1 MHGKGATAYKEQLH
15 VPFWIRH
22 PGYPDSAGTT
32 CRALTSHLDM
42 VPTILGLAGVSGEKR
57 QSIAPKLHGHDLSG
71 LLKSP
76 ESAKPD
82 EVRDGALYNYNMWL
96 YQDADFM
103 RQVFEAKS
111 SGNDAA
117 IPGLELDLN
126 KRGAIRSITDGRY
139 RFSRYFSPQQH
150 NLPTTVEQ
158 LFEYNDVE
166 LYDLEADP
174 DEVKNLS
181 VDRRKNGEL
190 LLAMNRK
197 LTDIIDAEV
206 GSDEGDFL
214 PENKAG
220 WAITHFDP

>member
-1 MHGKGATAYKEQLH
+1 
-15 VPFWIRH
+15 
-22 PGYPDSAGTT
+22 
-32 CRALTSHLDM
+32 
-42 VPTILGLAGVSGEKR
+42 
-57 QSIAPKLHGHDLSG
+57 
-71 LLKSP
+71 
-76 ESAKPD
+76 
-82 EVRDGALYNYNMWL
+82 
-96 YQDADFM
+96 M

-111 SGNDAA
+111 SGNDVAKL
-117 IPGLELDLN
+117 GLELDLN

-139 RFSRYFSPQQH
+139 RFSRYFSPRQH

-174 DEVKNLS
+174 DEMKNLS

-214 PENKAG
+214 PENRAG
-220 WAITHFDP
+220 WAVTHFDP